1 MNNTFISNSLSY
13 YITKYPA
20 KESEIKALCIENNL
34 IPFFPLSSRNEIEIL
49 LIIKPWSDP
58 AMAHTDDARINF
70 TRFLSLIYKTV
81 SSLEIS
87 GDCVFRCV
95 AQWLN
100 DAGMKMDF
108 NDILTIKEFSK
119 LIKFSMIN
127 DIKVSGAEFYCILF
141 FYWMFS
147 LKGVEFVTNG

>member
-1 MNNTFISNSLSY
+1 MNNTSISNSPSY
-13 YITKYPA
+13 YSTKYPA
-20 KESEIKALCIENNL
+20 KESDIKAFCIENNL
-34 IPFFPLSSRNEIEIL
+34 IPFFPLSSQNEIEIL
-49 LIIKPWSDP
+49 LIIKPWSEP
-58 AMAHTDDARINF
+58 AMAHTADARGYF
-70 TRFLSLIYKTV
+70 MQFLSLICNTV
-81 SSLEIS
+81 RSLEIS
-87 GDCVFRCV
+87 GDCVFRRV

-108 NDILTIKEFSK
+108 NDNLTIKEFSK